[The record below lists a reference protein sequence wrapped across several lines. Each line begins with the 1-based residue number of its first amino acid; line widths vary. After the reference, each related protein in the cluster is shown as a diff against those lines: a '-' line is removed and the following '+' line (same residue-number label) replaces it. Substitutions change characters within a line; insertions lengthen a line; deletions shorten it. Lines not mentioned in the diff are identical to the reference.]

1 MDKLDTKPRGIAIKG
16 TQSNN
21 NFFFLKNFTILFFF

>member
-21 NFFFLKNFTILFFF
+21 NFFFFEKLYNFFFF